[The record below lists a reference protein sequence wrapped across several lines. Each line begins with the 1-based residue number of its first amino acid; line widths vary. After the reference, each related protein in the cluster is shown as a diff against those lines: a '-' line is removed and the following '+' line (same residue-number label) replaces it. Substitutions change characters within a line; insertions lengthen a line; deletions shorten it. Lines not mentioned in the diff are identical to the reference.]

1 VSAREGLT
9 TTARDGGSV
18 DVAGAIIDH
27 LDLWTGAV
35 TKKSSSG
42 RGGNGKVE
50 LTGVKKLR
58 ELILELAVRGKLL
71 PQNKGDSPV
80 SQLLDK
86 IKAERESLTAQGI
99 IKNKKPLPDIQ
110 NDEQPFELPCGWKW
124 VRLGEIVHPQAGFAF
139 KSRDFNDIG
148 KGLPLIRIR
157 DVGQEFSGTYY
168 SGEYKDEFV
177 LRKGDYLI
185 GMDGIFR
192 VAQCALDK
200 ALLNQRVTRLIFYSD
215 ALSAGFIGTSLQLR
229 LTELQGV
236 KAYTTVDHLSG
247 KQISEAVIGLPPEE
261 EQHRIVQKVDELIAL
276 CDRLE
281 QQTSD
286 QLEAHETL
294 VDTLLGTLTQSE
306 NATELADNWAR
317 LAAHFDTLF
326 TTEQSIDKLKQTIL
340 HLATA
345 GKLMPFEGAPVPLK
359 NVLSFGPR
367 NGFSPKESNHETGF
381 KVLKLGATTKGWLDL
396 LESKNVDIGN
406 SVPPHLWLKKGDILI
421 QRGNAANHV
430 GCNVLLDSDYPN
442 YIYPDL
448 MMKVRV
454 KEEVAI
460 PSFVALYL
468 SAPEARQFMWERMT
482 GTSGTMPKISKKVV
496 EEIPVSL
503 PDIETQ
509 KAVVQKVDELMALCD
524 QLTERLNQAG
534 DTRCQ
539 LADAVVENALN

>member
-1 VSAREGLT
+1 VSARELIT
-9 TTARDGGSV
+9 E
-18 DVAGAIIDH
+18 H

-42 RGGNGKVE
+42 RGSKGKVE

-58 ELILELAVRGKLL
+58 ELIFELASRGALIPKVNDSARTLKLQEFAELVMGQAPPGSECNKNGIGEIFVKTGEFGAIYPEIKEWTTKPLRMARRGDVLICVVGATVGKLNMAINCAIGRSVAAIRPDQTVIPEYL
-71 PQNKGDSPV
+71 YYCLIPFTLKIRSQSKGS
-80 SQLLDK
+80 
-86 IKAERESLTAQGI
+86 AQGVI
-99 IKNKKPLPDIQ
+99 GKAVLNNVELRVPPI
-110 NDEQPFELPCGWKW
+110 DEQKL
-124 VRLGEIVHPQAGFAF
+124 
-139 KSRDFNDIG
+139 
-148 KGLPLIRIR
+148 
-157 DVGQEFSGTYY
+157 
-168 SGEYKDEFV
+168 
-177 LRKGDYLI
+177 
-185 GMDGIFR
+185 
-192 VAQCALDK
+192 
-200 ALLNQRVTRLIFYSD
+200 
-215 ALSAGFIGTSLQLR
+215 
-229 LTELQGV
+229 
-236 KAYTTVDHLSG
+236 
-247 KQISEAVIGLPPEE
+247 
-261 EQHRIVQKVDELIAL
+261 IVQKVDELMAL

-294 VDTLLGTLTQSE
+294 VDTLLGALTQSE

-340 HLATA
+340 QLATA
-345 GKLMPFEGAPVPLK
+345 GKLVPFQGAPVPLK
-359 NVLSFGPR
+359 NILSFGPR
-367 NGFSPKESNHETGF
+367 NGFSPKESNHETGC

-396 LESKNVDIGN
+396 SESKNVDIGN
-406 SVPPHLWLKKGDILI
+406 SVLPHLWLKKGDILI

-454 KEEVAI
+454 KEEMAI

-468 SAPEARQFMWERMT
+468 SAPGARQFMWERMT

-509 KAVVQKVDELMALCD
+509 KAVVQKVDELTALCD
-524 QLTERLNQAG
+524 QLKQRLNQASE
-534 DTRCQ
+534 TRCQ
-539 LADAVVENALN
+539 LAEAVVEGALN

>member
-1 VSAREGLT
+1 MSARELIT
-9 TTARDGGSV
+9 
-18 DVAGAIIDH
+18 DH

-42 RGGNGKVE
+42 RGSNGKIE
-50 LTGVKKLR
+50 LTGIKKLR

-71 PQNKGDSPV
+71 PQSKDDSPV
-80 SQLLDK
+80 CQLLEK
-86 IKAERESLTAQGI
+86 TKAEWDRLVAQGI

-110 NDEQPFELPCGWKW
+110 NDQQPFELPYGWNW

-139 KSRDFNDIG
+139 KSRDFNDTG

-192 VAQCALDK
+192 VAQCTLDK
-200 ALLNQRVTRLIFYSD
+200 ALLNQRVTRLIFPSES
-215 ALSAGFIGTSLQLR
+215 LSADFIATGLQLR

-261 EQHRIVQKVDELIAL
+261 EQHRIVQKVDELMAL

-317 LAAHFDTLF
+317 LATHFDTLF
-326 TTEQSIDKLKQTIL
+326 TIEQSIDKLKQTIL
-340 HLATA
+340 QLATA
-345 GKLMPFEGAPVPLK
+345 GKLVPFQGAPVPLK

-367 NGFSPKESNHETGF
+367 NGFSPKESNYETGC

-406 SVPPHLWLKKGDILI
+406 SVPQHLWLKKGSSRFTGKCCFYLQKEVVVIPVAVGHPLDHLDLVVHSL
-421 QRGNAANHV
+421 QHTGVQPVDRAGDNAV
-430 GCNVLLDSDYPN
+430 D
-442 YIYPDL
+442 
-448 MMKVRV
+448 
-454 KEEVAI
+454 
-460 PSFVALYL
+460 VALE
-468 SAPEARQFMWERMT
+468 APGKLLHGGQPT
-482 GTSGTMPKISKKVV
+482 THSQI
-496 EEIPVSL
+496 
-503 PDIETQ
+503 
-509 KAVVQKVDELMALCD
+509 
-524 QLTERLNQAG
+524 
-534 DTRCQ
+534 
-539 LADAVVENALN
+539 